1 MQERTAPDERVV
13 RPLCRICDAAC
24 GVEVHIRDGRIVA
37 VKGDKAHPTSQ
48 GALCV
53 KGRGAAEIV
62 HSPDRLTS
70 PLLREGPRGEGDWK
84 EISWDQALD
93 ICASRLSE
101 LKQAYG
107 PECLAVFRGQAADW
121 GAPWHYAVRFTY
133 ALGSPN
139 ISTSSHICYFPRLV
153 AEQVTYG
160 GIIAPEYERADV
172 IVEWGATR
180 AETHLPFW
188 RAIRGATSR
197 GAKLISIDPVKSKVG
212 QVADHWIQTR
222 PGTDGALALGLIQ
235 IMLEEGAYDRDFV
248 QDWTLGF
255 EQLGEVAAQ
264 FPISRVSEITRVPPD
279 QIRLLAGLIGSQ
291 HATAIHAGNGLEHH
305 TNTFQTLRAIACLR
319 ALAGTLD
326 VPGGNIFPTIPR
338 WVGLKGTE
346 LLSPEQ
352 KAKRLGGYDLF
363 SDVSSVVPF
372 PAIVDSIMGG
382 EPYPI
387 RGLLVIGG
395 NPAVS
400 MPNAVRV
407 REALTKLDFLAVAEL
422 FMTQT
427 ARLADIVLP
436 AASHYEKTGLLAAN
450 MFGESKDYVLIKRKA
465 VEVEGPWPDWKIL
478 HELSSRMG
486 IEQGFPWE
494 SVEEAIDYQLSPGG
508 LTVEQLSAHPEGIR
522 FRDREVYRKYEEGG
536 FRTPSGKVEFMS
548 ETLRDLGYEPV
559 LSWEEPNESPV
570 SQPDT
575 ARDFPLIGCSA
586 GKSVNYMHTQF
597 RHIPVLRDREPEP
610 WVRIHPSDAE
620 QRGID
625 DGSWVRIRS
634 PRGCA
639 RLKAIVTGSVMRGVV
654 SISGCWGETFPEAN
668 MNPLIDDRARDPVTA
683 STGSRSFLCEIE
695 AA

>member
-1 MQERTAPDERVV
+1 MGEHIASDERVV
-13 RPLCRICDAAC
+13 RTLCRICDAAC

-37 VKGDKAHPTSQ
+37 VKGDKNHPTSQ

-53 KGRGAAEIV
+53 KGRSAAEIV

-70 PLLREGPRGEGDWK
+70 PLLREGPRGEGGWK
-84 EISWDQALD
+84 EISWDQALE
-93 ICASRLSE
+93 AS
-101 LKQAYG
+101 G

-121 GAPWHYAVRFTY
+121 GAPWHYAVRFIY

-160 GIIAPEYERADV
+160 GIIAPEYEKADV

-188 RAIRGATSR
+188 QAIRGATSR

-212 QVADHWIQTR
+212 RVADHWIQIR
-222 PGTDGALALGLIQ
+222 PGTDGALALGLIHV
-235 IMLEEGAYDRDFV
+235 MLEEGTFDRDFV

-255 EQLGEVAAQ
+255 ERLREVAAQ
-264 FPISRVSEITRVPPD
+264 FPVSRVAEITRVPAD
-279 QIRLLAGLIGSQ
+279 QIRVLAELIGAQ
-291 HATAIHAGNGLEHH
+291 RATAIHAGNGLEHH

-326 VPGGNIFPTIPR
+326 APGGNIFPTIPR
-338 WVGLKGTE
+338 WVGLKGAD

-352 KAKRLGGYDLF
+352 KVKRLGGYDLF
-363 SDVSSVVPF
+363 SDISSVVPF
-372 PAIVDSIMGG
+372 PVIVDSIMEG

-400 MPNAVRV
+400 MPNTARV
-407 REALTKLDFLAVAEL
+407 REALSKLDFLAVAEL

-427 ARLADIVLP
+427 ARLADIVFP
-436 AASHYEKTGLLAAN
+436 AASHYEKCGLLAAN
-450 MFGESKDYVLIKRKA
+450 MFGESKDYALVKQKA
-465 VEVEGPWPDWKIL
+465 LELEGPRPDWWIL
-478 HELSSRMG
+478 LELSRRMG
-486 IEQGFPWE
+486 STQGFPWE
-494 SVEEAIDYQLSPGG
+494 TVEEAIDFQLSPSG

-522 FRDREVYRKYEEGG
+522 FRDGEVYQKYEEGG
-536 FRTPSGKVEFMS
+536 FRTPCGKVEFVS
-548 ETLRDLGYEPV
+548 ETLRGLGYDPV
-559 LSWEEPNESPV
+559 PNWEEPKESPV

-575 ARDFPLIGCSA
+575 AREFPLIGCSA

-597 RHIPVLRDREPEP
+597 RNIPTLRGREPEP
-610 WVRIHPSDAE
+610 WVRIHPSDAK
-620 QRGID
+620 QRGIA
-625 DGSWVRIRS
+625 DGAWVRIRS
-634 PRGCA
+634 PRGKS
-639 RLKAIVTGSVMRGVV
+639 RSKAVVTEAVMRGVV

-695 AA
+695 PV